1 MKRGVRADFMSVGVQ
16 DAALLQERLGEAPLN
31 EISQHGVLRF
41 RSVEDLDDSPV
52 DLYSHSN
59 VRVTLTKVHISYRKY
74 KQSLRE
80 IHYSI
85 LYIAFCT
92 RAFFAGFILPKFHLT
107 ENIA

>member
-1 MKRGVRADFMSVGVQ
+1 MKWGVRADFMSVGVQ

-52 DLYSHSN
+52 DLYLHKVIGFRRTN
-59 VRVTLTKVHISYRKY
+59 LTFFGRKCNY
-74 KQSLRE
+74 NM
-80 IHYSI
+80 
-85 LYIAFCT
+85 LYMAFWM
-92 RAFFAGFILPKFHLT
+92 RAFLAGFILPKFHFT